1 LVNGF
6 LRKRSWSAPSVFLT
20 GATGFLGGAFLA
32 DLLQSS
38 FDGEVVC
45 LVRADDEDTAEERIR
60 RSLARFN
67 TGRFSTARFKTTYA
81 LPKNVKVLRGDLL
94 SDDWHDSPHLDGVKH
109 VLHLAASTSFGNSRG
124 IRTTNVGGALSVAQA
139 MRGRSLERFVYTG
152 TAAICGAS
160 PNPVVHEDDYPSE
173 RATHLVAYTRSKAE
187 AERQLAEHF
196 NDLPLVFA
204 RPSIVVGHTELGC
217 KPSGS
222 IFWVLR
228 AVEALRFITWDL
240 ENRIDVVPVDWAA
253 SALRHLLFAPRLKHQ
268 RYHVSAGKGGSVS
281 WTELAAE
288 YARLR
293 GGASEDRYEIG
304 GMRQLTA
311 KRVMEA
317 AGDGHPRHLLHALEL
332 YYRFCSL
339 DLVFDNCRL
348 LKEGVPAPPKFT
360 EYMRVCEESSTASIY
375 DQMRTDLEP
384 SLTLA

>member
-1 LVNGF
+1 LLTGIV
-6 LRKRSWSAPSVFLT
+6 RKSSWSAPTVLLT
-20 GATGFLGGAFLA
+20 GVTGFLGGAFLS

-45 LVRADDEDTAEERIR
+45 LVRADDDDTAEERVR
-60 RSLARFN
+60 RSL
-67 TGRFSTARFKTTYA
+67 GRFGASNL
-81 LPKNVKVLRGDLL
+81 LPANVKVLRGDLL
-94 SDDWHDSPHLDGVKH
+94 SEDWHDSPLLDGVTH
-109 VLHLAASTSFGNSRG
+109 VLHLAASTSFGNSRA

-139 MRGRSLERFVYTG
+139 MRGRKLERFVYTG

-160 PNPVVHEDDYPSE
+160 PKPVVHEDDYPSD

-187 AERQLAEHF
+187 AERQLAEQF
-196 NDLPLVFA
+196 ADLPLVIA

-253 SALRHLLFAPRLKHQ
+253 SALRHLLFAPRLKHN
-268 RYHVSAGKGGSVS
+268 RYHVSAGKGSS
-281 WTELAAE
+281 IRWKDLAAE

-293 GGASEDRYEIG
+293 GGTSEDRYEVG
-304 GMRQLTA
+304 GIRQLTV
-311 KRVMEA
+311 KRVMQA

-348 LKEGVPAPPKFT
+348 LKEGIPAPPRFT
-360 EYMRVCEESSTASIY
+360 EYMRVCEESSPSSIY
-375 DQMRTDLEP
+375 EQMRTDLEP

>member
-1 LVNGF
+1 
-6 LRKRSWSAPSVFLT
+6 LRKRSWSAPTVFLT
-20 GATGFLGGAFLA
+20 GGTGFLGGAFLA

-38 FDGEVVC
+38 YDGEVVC
-45 LVRADDEDTAEERIR
+45 LVRADDDDTAEERIR
-60 RSLARFN
+60 RSL
-67 TGRFSTARFKTTYA
+67 GRFSTAQFKTTYTV
-81 LPKNVKVLRGDLL
+81 PKNVKVLRGDLL

-124 IRTTNVGGALSVAQA
+124 IRTTNVGGALSVAKA
-139 MRGRSLERFVYTG
+139 MRGRDLERFVYTG

-160 PNPVVHEDDYPSE
+160 PHPVVHEDDFPSE

-187 AERQLAEHF
+187 AE
-196 NDLPLVFA
+196 
-204 RPSIVVGHTELGC
+204 
-217 KPSGS
+217 PSGS

-268 RYHVSAGKGGSVS
+268 RYHVSAGKGGSVR
-281 WTELAAE
+281 WKELAAE
-288 YARLR
+288 YARMR
-293 GGASEDRYEIG
+293 GGASEDRYEVG

-348 LKEGVPAPPKFT
+348 LKEGVPAPPRFT

-375 DQMRTDLEP
+375 EQMRTDLEP

>member
-1 LVNGF
+1 MLNGF
-6 LRKRSWSAPSVFLT
+6 FRKRSSWSAPTVFLT
-20 GATGFLGGAFLA
+20 GATGFLGGAFLT

-45 LVRADDEDTAEERIR
+45 LVRADDEDSVGERVR
-60 RSLARFN
+60 RSVARFGIG
-67 TGRFSTARFKTTYA
+67 GR
-81 LPKNVKVLRGDLL
+81 LPRNVRVLRGDLL
-94 SDDWHDSPHLDGVKH
+94 SQDWHASPHLDNVSH
-109 VLHLAASTSFGNSRG
+109 VLHLAASTSFGNSRS
-124 IRTTNVGGALSVAQA
+124 IRTTNVGGALSVAKA
-139 MRGRSLERFVYTG
+139 MRGRNIERFVYTG

-160 PNPVVHEDDYPSE
+160 PKPVVHEDDYPDDN
-173 RATHLVAYTRSKAE
+173 ATHLVAYTRSKAE

-196 NDLPLVFA
+196 SDLPVVFA

-253 SALRHLLFAPRLKHQ
+253 TALGHLLFAPKLKHD
-268 RYHVSAGKGGSVS
+268 RYHVSAGKGSS
-281 WTELAAE
+281 IRWKDLAAE

-293 GGASEDRYEIG
+293 GGSPQDRYEIG
-304 GMRQLTA
+304 GIRQLTA
-311 KRVMEA
+311 KRVMQA
-317 AGDGHPRHLLHALEL
+317 AGNGHPRHLLHALEV

-348 LKEGVPAPPKFT
+348 LKEGVVAPPRFT
-360 EYMRVCEESSTASIY
+360 DYMRVCEESSPASIY
-375 DQMRTDLEP
+375 EQMRSDLEL
-384 SLTLA
+384 SLTAA

>member
-1 LVNGF
+1 MFNGF
-6 LRKRSWSAPSVFLT
+6 FRRGSWSAPTVLLT

-45 LVRADDEDTAEERIR
+45 LVRADDDDTAEDRVR
-60 RSLARFN
+60 RSL
-67 TGRFSTARFKTTYA
+67 GRFGVSDA
-81 LPKNVKVLRGDLL
+81 LPANVKVLRGDIL
-94 SDDWHDSPHLDGVKH
+94 SEDWHASPHLDGVSH
-109 VLHLAASTSFGNSRG
+109 VLHLAASTSFGNSRA
-124 IRTTNVGGALSVAQA
+124 IRTTNVGGAISVANA
-139 MRGRSLERFVYTG
+139 MRGRKLERFIYTG

-160 PNPVVHEDDYPSE
+160 PRPVVHEDDYPDE
-173 RATHLVAYTRSKAE
+173 HAKHLVAYTRSKAE
-187 AERQLAEHF
+187 AERVLAEQF
-196 NDLPLVFA
+196 SDLPLVIA

-228 AVEALRFITWDL
+228 AVEALRFITWNL

-253 SALRHLLFAPRLKHQ
+253 SALRHLLFAPRLKHR
-268 RYHVSAGKGGSVS
+268 RYHISAGKGASVKWS
-281 WTELAAE
+281 ELAEE

-293 GGASEDRYEIG
+293 GGASDDRYEIG
-304 GMRQLTA
+304 RMRQLTVQ
-311 KRVMEA
+311 RVMQATGE
-317 AGDGHPRHLLHALEL
+317 GHPRHLLHALEL

-348 LKEGVPAPPKFT
+348 LKEGVPAPPRFT
-360 EYMRVCEESSTASIY
+360 EYMRVCEESSSVSIY
-375 DQMRTDLEP
+375 EQMRTDLEP

>member
-1 LVNGF
+1 LLTGF
-6 LRKRSWSAPSVFLT
+6 VRTSSWSAPTVFLT
-20 GATGFLGGAFLA
+20 GVTGFLGGAFLT
-32 DLLQSS
+32 DLLQSP

-45 LVRADDEDTAEERIR
+45 LVRADDDDTAEERVR
-60 RSLARFN
+60 RSV
-67 TGRFSTARFKTTYA
+67 GRFGAPDP
-81 LPKNVKVLRGDLL
+81 LPKNVRVLRGDLL
-94 SDDWHDSPHLDGVKH
+94 SEDWHASPYLDDVTH
-109 VLHLAASTSFGNSRG
+109 VLHLAASTSFGNSRA
-124 IRTTNVGGALSVAQA
+124 IRTTNVGGALSVAKA
-139 MRGRSLERFVYTG
+139 MRRRRLERFVYTG

-160 PNPVVHEDDYPSE
+160 PMPVVHEDDYPDE

-187 AERQLAEHF
+187 AERQLSEQFA
-196 NDLPLVFA
+196 DLPLVVA

-240 ENRIDVVPVDWAA
+240 ENRIDVVAVDWAA
-253 SALRHLLFAPRLKHQ
+253 SALNHLLFAPSLKHN
-268 RYHVSAGKGGSVS
+268 RYHVSAGKGGSVR

-293 GGASEDRYEIG
+293 GGTPQDRYEVG

-311 KRVMEA
+311 KRVMQA
-317 AGDGHPRHLLHALEL
+317 AGEGHPRHLLHALEL

-348 LKEGVPAPPKFT
+348 LKEGVPAPPRFT
-360 EYMRVCEESSTASIY
+360 DYMRVCEESSTGSIY
-375 DQMRTDLEP
+375 EQMRSDLEL

>member
-1 LVNGF
+1 MVNGF
-6 LRKRSWSAPSVFLT
+6 SRNISRRAPRVFLT
-20 GATGFLGGAFLA
+20 GVTGFLGGAFLS

-45 LVRADDEDTAEERIR
+45 LVRADDDETAEERVR
-60 RSLARFN
+60 RSLSRF
-67 TGRFSTARFKTTYA
+67 TTARFRDSYN
-81 LPKNVKVLRGDLL
+81 LPTNVKVLRGDLL
-94 SDDWHDSPHLDGVKH
+94 SNDWHDSPYLDGVKH
-109 VLHLAASTSFGNSRG
+109 VLHLAASTSFGNGRA
-124 IRTTNVGGALSVAQA
+124 IRTTNVGGALSVAKA

-160 PNPVVHEDDYPSE
+160 PNPVVHEDDFPSD

-187 AERQLAEHF
+187 AERQLAEQF
-196 NDLPLVFA
+196 ADLPLVIA

-268 RYHVSAGKGGSVS
+268 RYHVSAGKGGSVRWS
-281 WTELAAE
+281 ELAAE

-293 GGASEDRYEIG
+293 GGTSEDRYEIG

-311 KRVMEA
+311 QRVMEA

-348 LKEGVPAPPKFT
+348 LKEGVAAPPKFT
-360 EYMRVCEESSTASIY
+360 EYMRVCEESSTGSIY

>member
-1 LVNGF
+1 MLNGF
-6 LRKRSWSAPSVFLT
+6 SRKSLWSAPAVFLT
-20 GATGFLGGAFLA
+20 GVTGFLGGAFLS

-45 LVRADDEDTAEERIR
+45 LIRADDDDSAEERVR
-60 RSLARFN
+60 RSLFRF
-67 TGRFSTARFKTTYA
+67 GGPGH

-94 SDDWHDSPHLDGVKH
+94 SEDWHQSPHLDGVSH
-109 VLHLAASTSFGNSRG
+109 VLHLAASTSFGNSRA
-124 IRTTNVGGALSVAQA
+124 IRTTNVGGALSVAKA
-139 MRGRSLERFVYTG
+139 MRNRRLERFVYTG

-160 PNPVVHEDDYPSE
+160 SEPVVHEDDYPDE
-173 RATHLVAYTRSKAE
+173 RASHLVAYTRSKAE
-187 AERQLAEHF
+187 AEGLLAERF
-196 NDLPLVFA
+196 SDLPLVIA

-240 ENRIDVVPVDWAA
+240 DNRIDVVPVDWAA
-253 SALRHLLFAPRLKHQ
+253 SALRHLLFAPSLKHQ
-268 RYHVSAGKGGSVS
+268 RYHVSAGKGSS
-281 WTELAAE
+281 IRWKELAAE
-288 YARLR
+288 YARMR
-293 GGASEDRYEIG
+293 GGSSEDRYEIG
-304 GMRQLTA
+304 GMRQLTV
-311 KRVMEA
+311 KRVMQA

-348 LKEGVPAPPKFT
+348 LKAGVPAPPRFT
-360 EYMRVCEESSTASIY
+360 DYMRVCEESSPASIY
-375 DQMRTDLEP
+375 EQMRTDLQP

>member
-1 LVNGF
+1 MLTGIV
-6 LRKRSWSAPSVFLT
+6 RKSSWSAPTVFLT
-20 GATGFLGGAFLA
+20 GVTGFLGGAFLS

-45 LVRADDEDTAEERIR
+45 LVRADDDDTAEERVR
-60 RSLARFN
+60 RSL
-67 TGRFSTARFKTTYA
+67 GRFGASNP

-94 SDDWHDSPHLDGVKH
+94 SEDWHDSPLLNGVTH

-139 MRGRSLERFVYTG
+139 MRGRNLERFLYTG

-160 PNPVVHEDDYPSE
+160 PEPVVHEDDYPSD

-196 NDLPLVFA
+196 SDLPVVFA

-253 SALRHLLFAPRLKHQ
+253 SALRRLLFAPRLKHK
-268 RYHVSAGKGGSVS
+268 RYHVSAGKGSS
-281 WTELAAE
+281 IRWKDLAAE
-288 YARLR
+288 YARMR
-293 GGASEDRYEIG
+293 GGTSHDRYEIG
-304 GMRQLTA
+304 GMRELTV
-311 KRVMEA
+311 KRVMQA

-348 LKEGVPAPPKFT
+348 LKEGIPAPPRFT
-360 EYMRVCEESSTASIY
+360 EYMRVCEESSPASIY
-375 DQMRTDLEP
+375 EQMRTDLEP

>member
-1 LVNGF
+1 LVNGLF
-6 LRKRSWSAPSVFLT
+6 RKSSWSAPTVFLT
-20 GATGFLGGAFLA
+20 GVTGFLGGAFLT

-45 LVRADDEDTAEERIR
+45 LVRADDDDTAEERVR
-60 RSLARFN
+60 RSLFRFGGQ
-67 TGRFSTARFKTTYA
+67 GR
-81 LPKNVKVLRGDLL
+81 LPENVKVLRGDLL
-94 SDDWHDSPHLDGVKH
+94 SEDWHASPHLDRVTH
-109 VLHLAASTSFGNSRG
+109 VLHLAASTSFGNSRA
-124 IRTTNVGGALSVAQA
+124 IRTTNVGGALSVAKA
-139 MRGRSLERFVYTG
+139 MRGRRLDRFVYTG

-160 PNPVVHEDDYPSE
+160 PDPIVHEDDYPNE
-173 RATHLVAYTRSKAE
+173 NATHLVAYTRSKAE

-196 NDLPLVFA
+196 SDLPLVIA

-240 ENRIDVVPVDWAA
+240 DNRIDVVPVDWAA
-253 SALRHLLFAPRLKHQ
+253 SALRQLLFAPRLKHQ
-268 RYHVSAGKGGSVS
+268 RYHVSAGKGGSVR
-281 WTELAAE
+281 WEELAAE

-293 GGASEDRYEIG
+293 GGSSQDRYEIG
-304 GMRQLTA
+304 GMQDLTA
-311 KRVMEA
+311 KRVRQA

-348 LKEGVPAPPKFT
+348 LKEGVPAPPRFT
-360 EYMRVCEESSTASIY
+360 DYMRVCEESSTASIY
-375 DQMRTDLEP
+375 DQMRSDLEL

>member
-1 LVNGF
+1 LVTGF
-6 LRKRSWSAPSVFLT
+6 LRNSSWSAPTVLLT
-20 GATGFLGGAFLA
+20 GVTGFLGGAFLS

-45 LVRADDEDTAEERIR
+45 LVRADDDDSAEERVR
-60 RSLARFN
+60 RSLSRF
-67 TGRFSTARFKTTYA
+67 GAPDR
-81 LPKNVKVLRGDLL
+81 LPKSVKVLRGDLL
-94 SDDWHDSPHLDGVKH
+94 SEDWHESPYLDGVTH
-109 VLHLAASTSFGNSRG
+109 VLHLAASTSFGNSRA
-124 IRTTNVGGALSVAQA
+124 IRTTNVGGALSVAKA
-139 MRGRSLERFVYTG
+139 MRGRNLERFLYTG

-160 PNPVVHEDDYPSE
+160 PESVVHEDNYPSE
-173 RATHLVAYTRSKAE
+173 SATHLVAYTRSKAE
-187 AERQLAEHF
+187 AERQLAEQF
-196 NDLPLVFA
+196 ADLPLVIA

-268 RYHVSAGKGGSVS
+268 RYHVSAGKGGSIR
-281 WTELAAE
+281 WKELAAE
-288 YARLR
+288 YARMR
-293 GGASEDRYEIG
+293 GGASQGRYEVG
-304 GMRQLTA
+304 GMRQLTV
-311 KRVMEA
+311 KRVMQA
-317 AGDGHPRHLLHALEL
+317 AGDGGHPRHLLHALEL

-348 LKEGVPAPPKFT
+348 LKEGIPAPPRFT

>member
-1 LVNGF
+1 MLNGF
-6 LRKRSWSAPSVFLT
+6 LRKSSWSAPTVFLT
-20 GATGFLGGAFLA
+20 GVTGFLGGAFLA
-32 DLLQSS
+32 DLLQSA

-45 LVRADDEDTAEERIR
+45 LVRADDDDSAEGRVR
-60 RSLARFN
+60 RSLFRF
-67 TGRFSTARFKTTYA
+67 GGPDR

-94 SDDWHDSPHLDGVKH
+94 SEDWHASPHLDGVTH
-109 VLHLAASTSFGNSRG
+109 VLHLAASTSFGNSRA
-124 IRTTNVGGALSVAQA
+124 IRTTNVGGALSVARA
-139 MRGRSLERFVYTG
+139 MRGRRLERFIYAG

-160 PNPVVHEDDYPSE
+160 PAPVVHEDDYPDES
-173 RATHLVAYTRSKAE
+173 ATHLVAYTRSKAE
-187 AERQLAEHF
+187 AERLLVEQF
-196 NDLPLVFA
+196 SDLPLVIA

-253 SALRHLLFAPRLKHQ
+253 SALRHLLFAPRLKHN
-268 RYHVSAGKGGSVS
+268 RYHVSAGKGGSVH
-281 WTELAAE
+281 WKELAAE

-293 GGASEDRYEIG
+293 GGASQDRYEIG
-304 GMRQLTA
+304 GIRQLTV
-311 KRVMEA
+311 KRVREA

-332 YYRFCSL
+332 YYRFCSR

-348 LKEGVPAPPKFT
+348 LKEGVPAPPRFT
-360 EYMRVCEESSTASIY
+360 DYMRVCEESSTSSIY
-375 DQMRTDLEP
+375 EQMRSDLEL

>member
-1 LVNGF
+1 MLNGF
-6 LRKRSWSAPSVFLT
+6 LRNSSSSAPTVFLT
-20 GATGFLGGAFLA
+20 GVTGFLGGAFLS

-45 LVRADDEDTAEERIR
+45 LVRADDDDTAEERVR
-60 RSLARFN
+60 RSL
-67 TGRFSTARFKTTYA
+67 GRFGGPAL

-94 SDDWHDSPHLDGVKH
+94 SQDWHDSPLLNGVTH

-139 MRGRSLERFVYTG
+139 MRGRNLERFLYTG

-160 PNPVVHEDDYPSE
+160 PNPVVHEDDYPSD

-187 AERQLAEHF
+187 AERQLAEQF
-196 NDLPLVFA
+196 SDLPVVFA

-253 SALRHLLFAPRLKHQ
+253 SALRQLLFAPRLKHK
-268 RYHVSAGKGGSVS
+268 RYHVSAGKGSS
-281 WTELAAE
+281 IRWKDLAAE
-288 YARLR
+288 YARMR
-293 GGASEDRYEIG
+293 GGTSEDRYEIG
-304 GMRQLTA
+304 GMRELTV
-311 KRVMEA
+311 KRVMQA

-348 LKEGVPAPPKFT
+348 LKEGVPAPPRFT
-360 EYMRVCEESSTASIY
+360 EYMRVCEESSPASIY
-375 DQMRTDLEP
+375 EQMRTDLEP
-384 SLTLA
+384 TLTLA

>member
-1 LVNGF
+1 MVNDIF
-6 LRKRSWSAPSVFLT
+6 QKRSWSASAVFLT
-20 GATGFLGGAFLA
+20 GVTGFLGGAFLSQ
-32 DLLQSS
+32 LVESS

-45 LVRADDEDTAEERIR
+45 LVRADDDDTAEERVR
-60 RSLARFN
+60 RSLSRF
-67 TGRFSTARFKTTYA
+67 GSGDR
-81 LPKNVKVLRGDLL
+81 LPENVKILRGDLL
-94 SDDWHDSPHLDGVKH
+94 SDAWHNSPRLDGVSH

-124 IRTTNVGGALSVAQA
+124 IRKTNVEGAVSLAKA
-139 MRGRSLERFVYTG
+139 MRGRNLERFIYTG

-160 PNPVVHEDDYPSE
+160 PTPVVHEDDYPSDT
-173 RATHLVAYTRSKAE
+173 AKHLVAYTRSKAD
-187 AERQLAEHF
+187 AERLLAEQF
-196 NDLPLVFA
+196 SDLPLVIA
-204 RPSIVVGHTELGC
+204 RPSIVVGHTQLGC

-253 SALRHLLFAPRLKHQ
+253 AALGDLLFAPRLKHT
-268 RYHVSAGKGGSVS
+268 RYHVSAGKGSS
-281 WTELAAE
+281 IRWKDLASE

-293 GGASEDRYEIG
+293 GGASQDRYEVG

-311 KRVMEA
+311 TRVMQA
-317 AGDGHPRHLLHALEL
+317 AGEGHPRHLLHALEL

-348 LKEGVPAPPKFT
+348 LKEGVAAPPRFT
-360 EYMRVCEESSTASIY
+360 DYMRVCVESSTSSIY
-375 DQMRTDLEP
+375 DQMRSDLEL